1 LLICEFH
8 AAILTNLHERHADK
22 FLAFLLLACSIIL
35 LYFFEIYSD
44 TLGTLI
50 LSYEDQHVPTPEVRS
65 ADVLRFLMEEHCLT
79 AADLP
84 EIGDESFL
92 LDVLSGKQSLT
103 IDNVKLL
110 SQRFHIAAATFV

>member
-1 LLICEFH
+1 MLDDLLDIVGDDEAH
-8 AAILTNLHERHADK
+8 P
-22 FLAFLLLACSIIL
+22 
-35 LYFFEIYSD
+35 LYDFTD

-50 LSYEDQHVPTPEVRS
+50 LSYEEQHVPTPEVRS